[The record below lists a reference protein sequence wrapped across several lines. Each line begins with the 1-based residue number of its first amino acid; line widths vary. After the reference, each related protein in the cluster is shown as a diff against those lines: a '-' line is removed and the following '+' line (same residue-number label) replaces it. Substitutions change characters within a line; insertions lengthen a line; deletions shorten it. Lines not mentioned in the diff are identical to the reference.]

1 MDDLV
6 SIHEPGSVILSLIS
20 FIIIFSVVFCL
31 FKCQKRK
38 ERLNI
43 VHVDSYDESKCCCII
58 LSNTKFVRAYSKLQ
72 EQIRLS
78 LCLLVLFIIFI
89 NYLQNWYDNAA
100 PVSISFNFMDNTFL
114 LYLKQLLLL
123 SPDSENIR
131 LLATLIIISIDL
143 SYIFIFLLCRRAIY
157 RKVGDSLFLV
167 LVEVISFSSTFY
179 FDGILTVVWL
189 IPILIYFL
197 RVILTMLTL
206 KQPNHN
212 RILKNSNHPL
222 NPTSNPSHLK
232 YKSKNFKDIQLS
244 EIPLKPNYDGPP
256 PYSLQATPQE
266 IIYSMMKVEEYNPR
280 ETPVGTRSYIFET
293 NFPEPIKQRTESA
306 SLRLR
311 SFGFPQNPEENE
323 LITRFR
329 TLTL

>member
-1 MDDLV
+1 V
-6 SIHEPGSVILSLIS
+6 SI
-20 FIIIFSVVFCL
+20 IFHL
-31 FKCQKRK
+31 R
-38 ERLNI
+38 
-43 VHVDSYDESKCCCII
+43 
-58 LSNTKFVRAYSKLQ
+58 
-72 EQIRLS
+72 
-78 LCLLVLFIIFI
+78 
-89 NYLQNWYDNAA
+89 
-100 PVSISFNFMDNTFL
+100 DNTFL
-114 LYLKQLLLL
+114 SYLKQQLLLL

-206 KQPNHN
+206 KQPNDN
-212 RILKNSNHPL
+212 LILKNSNPPL
-222 NPTSNPSHLK
+222 NPTPNPSHLK

-244 EIPLKPNYDGPP
+244 EIPLKPNYNDGPP

-266 IIYSMMKVEEYNPR
+266 IIYSMMKGEEDNPR

-293 NFPEPIKQRTESA
+293 NFPEPIKQRRESA

-311 SFGFPQNPEENE
+311 YPEESE